1 MKTKEKKDKKMI
13 KDTEKQ
19 IEYFD
24 GKTTY
29 GTYIESCV
37 IEEILN
43 LKKGQL
49 DEDTTQIIVDKV
61 YLDDSVIND
70 YVCEELPYYKEEIL
84 EELGLEEKD

>member
-1 MKTKEKKDKKMI
+1 MI

-24 GKTTY
+24 GKTTW
-29 GTYIESCV
+29 TYIESCDRRN
-37 IEEILN
+37 IKS
-43 LKKGQL
+43 KKGQL

-61 YLDDSVIND
+61 YLDDSIIND